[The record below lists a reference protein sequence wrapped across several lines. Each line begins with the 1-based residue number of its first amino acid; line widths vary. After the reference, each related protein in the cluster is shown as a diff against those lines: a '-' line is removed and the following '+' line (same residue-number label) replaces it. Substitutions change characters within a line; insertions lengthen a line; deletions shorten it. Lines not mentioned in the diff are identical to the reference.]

1 MALSLKHP
9 TTQDL
14 PHKLPREFIGQWQ
27 DVAQTPEFKFVKE
40 IEIRESGQGQT
51 ISGMAEL
58 THGKSGVVFSY
69 YPTFTLREERPRRLK
84 AWFEILT
91 AVECR
96 AGRRPRPP
104 PRPPRGEPQPG
115 NEEFAGDDQH
125 DHPRRNQFELDEAE
139 ERGQHEDFIR
149 DWVHQDP
156 ERALLMPPT
165 GDPAVKKIRQ
175 GG

>member
-9 TTQDL
+9 TMQDL
-14 PHKLPREFIGQWQ
+14 PHKLPRDFVGQWQ

-40 IEIRESGQGQT
+40 IEIREAGQGHT

-96 AGRRPRPP
+96 AGGGASFRLPTMARTILRLKIDGT
-104 PRPPRGEPQPG
+104 RLKLGTVEGEFTSEGLHFHVAQT
-115 NEEFAGDDQH
+115 H
-125 DHPRRNQFELDEAE
+125 DL
-139 ERGQHEDFIR
+139 
-149 DWVHQDP
+149 V
-156 ERALLMPPT
+156 
-165 GDPAVKKIRQ
+165 
-175 GG
+175 GGYKRIG